1 MENESEILKERH
13 KKIEFWRNRDIDP
26 YGERFLPKDRITDLI
41 AQFEE
46 GKKGK
51 VAGRIMAVRLHG
63 KSVFADLR
71 DETGKIQLYTKLD
84 DLGKE
89 HFDEFCMLDVGDIV
103 GAEGGI
109 FKSRTGEVT
118 LKIDSFRILSKIL
131 QVLPEKWHG
140 LKDVEIRYR
149 RRYLDLIV
157 NQEVRNVF
165 HLRSEIVKGI
175 RSFLDG
181 RGFVEVETPM
191 MQAIPGGAR
200 AKPFKTFH
208 EALNVELYLR
218 VAPELYLKRLL
229 VGGFEKVYEINR
241 NFRNEGLSVRHNPE
255 FTMLE
260 LYQSFGDLRD
270 MIEIT
275 EEMISLLI
283 GKICGAETLP
293 YGELTVD
300 FRRPWKKIGFYDGLK
315 DKTGIDWRNTDLRSG
330 AQKLGLAVD
339 GKMEEADIL
348 NLLFDT
354 YVEPDLI
361 NPTFIT
367 DYPLCMSPL
376 AKQKKEDPRVADR
389 FELFIAKME
398 VANAFSEL
406 NDPIE
411 QRKRLEEQRR
421 MIGEHKELDEDF
433 LLALQYGMPPAGGL
447 GIGIDRLIMLL
458 THQRAIRDVILFP
471 QMRPEK

>member
-13 KKIEFWRNRDIDP
+13 KKIEFWRNRNIDP
-26 YGERFLPKDRITDLI
+26 YGERFLPKDSIGDLI
-41 AQFEE
+41 ARFEE
-46 GKKGK
+46 GKKAR

-71 DETGKIQLYTKLD
+71 DETGKLQLYTKLD
-84 DLGKE
+84 DLGKDR
-89 HFDEFCMLDVGDIV
+89 FDEFCMLDVGDIV
-103 GAEGGI
+103 GTEGAV
-109 FKSRTGEVT
+109 FKSRTGEIT
-118 LKIDSFRILSKIL
+118 LKIESFRILSKIL

-157 NQEVRNVF
+157 NQEVKSVF
-165 HLRSEIVKGI
+165 HLRSQIIKGI
-175 RSFLDG
+175 RSFLDE
-181 RGFVEVETPM
+181 RGFIEVETPM

-208 EALNVELYLR
+208 EALSVDLYLR

-275 EEMISLLI
+275 EEMITTLI
-283 GKICGAETLP
+283 GRVCGTETLL
-293 YGELTVD
+293 YGDWSID
-300 FRRPWKKIGFYDGLK
+300 FRRPWKKIGFYDALK
-315 DKTGIDWRNTDLRSG
+315 DKTGMDWRCGDIR
-330 AQKLGLAVD
+330 AEAKKLGLAVD
-339 GKMEEADIL
+339 AKTEEADVL

-354 YVEPDLI
+354 YVEPDLVH
-361 NPTFIT
+361 PTFIT

-376 AKQKKEDPRVADR
+376 AKQKAGDNQVADR
-389 FELFIAKME
+389 FELFIAKLE

-458 THQRAIRDVILFP
+458 THQRAIRDVLLFP